1 MKRNAQFLF
10 REFTSTDFLNVLPL
24 TQQVSAFTPNVE
36 NQKQNLLSFI
46 NAENSYS
53 IVALQLDQIIGFG
66 SIIFYQRVRGGKTAI
81 IEDVVVKQ
89 KFRNL
94 GIGKQLIEKLIIF
107 AKKNGCYKIILE
119 ANEQSRA
126 FYSAIGFNTGGPV
139 MKLMLDE

>member
-1 MKRNAQFLF
+1 MNKNAQLLF
-10 REFTSTDFLNVLPL
+10 REFTANDFLDVLPL
-24 TQQVSAFTPNVE
+24 IQQVSAFTPNPE
-36 NQKQNLLSFI
+36 DQKQIMLSFL

-53 IVALQLDQIIGFG
+53 IVVLQLDQIIGFG
-66 SIIFYQRVRGGKTAI
+66 SIIFYHRVRGGKTAI
-81 IEDVVVKQ
+81 IEDIVIKQ

-119 ANEQSRA
+119 ANEQSKA

-139 MKLMLDE
+139 MKLMLDK

>member
-1 MKRNAQFLF
+1 MNKNAQLLF
-10 REFTSTDFLNVLPL
+10 REFTANDFLDVLPL
-24 TQQVSAFTPNVE
+24 IQQVSAFTPNPE
-36 NQKQNLLSFI
+36 DQKQILLSFL

-53 IVALQLDQIIGFG
+53 IVVLQLDQIIGFG
-66 SIIFYQRVRGGKTAI
+66 SIILYHRVRGGKTAI
-81 IEDVVVKQ
+81 IEDIVIKQ

-139 MKLMLDE
+139 MKLMLDK

>member
-1 MKRNAQFLF
+1 MNKNAQLLF
-10 REFTSTDFLNVLPL
+10 REFTANDFLDVLPL
-24 TQQVSAFTPNVE
+24 IQQVSAFTPNPE
-36 NQKQNLLSFI
+36 DQKQILLSFL

-53 IVALQLDQIIGFG
+53 IVVLQLDQIIGFG
-66 SIIFYQRVRGGKTAI
+66 SIILYHRVRGGKTAI
-81 IEDVVVKQ
+81 IEDIVIKQ

-119 ANEQSRA
+119 ANEQSKA

-139 MKLMLDE
+139 MKLMLDK